1 MLTPSEMK
9 TIARALPE
17 GTEARALVHRELS
30 FIAQLA
36 VHEKLIWDTYCGKY
50 GLKPADLGKVFRVG
64 KNKYKTMG
72 LRIRSHKAPIVCQRL
87 SDGREFYMPVDQCL
101 C

>member
-1 MLTPSEMK
+1 MLSPSELK

-17 GTEARALVHRELS
+17 GTEARAFVHRELS

-36 VHEKLIWDTYCGKY
+36 VHEKLVWDTYCGKY
-50 GLKPADLGKVFRVG
+50 GLKPSDLGRIFRVG
-64 KNKYKTMG
+64 RNKYKTTG
-72 LRIRSHKAPIVCQRL
+72 LRVRSHKAPIVCQRL
-87 SDGREFYMPVDQCL
+87 TDGREFCMPVDQCL